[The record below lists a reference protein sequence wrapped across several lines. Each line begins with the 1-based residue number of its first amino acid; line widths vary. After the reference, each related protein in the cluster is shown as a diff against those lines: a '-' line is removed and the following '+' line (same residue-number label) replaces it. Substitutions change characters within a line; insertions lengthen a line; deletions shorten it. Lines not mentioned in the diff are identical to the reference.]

1 MTNFK
6 SFKILLSAGIVAIT
20 SSAAFAMN
28 PEVGGA
34 PMFAEKNI
42 VENAVN
48 SKDHTTLVAAVK
60 AAGLVETLMSP
71 GPFTVFAP
79 TNDAF
84 AKIDSETLNSLL
96 KEENRNSLTNI
107 LTYHVISG
115 KITATDVVAALKK
128 GKGTVEL
135 KALNEQGLT
144 VMEKDGKIWLKDSNG
159 NISEI
164 IATDVMGSNG
174 VIHVINSVVMPK

>member
-1 MTNFK
+1 MK
-6 SFKILLSAGIVAIT
+6 RLVLILTFTLAFGISNNAT
-20 SSAAFAMN
+20 AQ
-28 PEVGGA
+28 GT
-34 PMFAEKNI
+34 I
-42 VENAVN
+42 VEVAVGN
-48 SKDHTTLVAAVK
+48 DDFSTLVTALK
-60 AAGLVETLMSP
+60 AAELVSALQGD

-128 GKGTVEL
+128 GKGAVEL
-135 KALNEQGLT
+135 KALNDQGLT

-174 VIHVINSVVMPK
+174 VIHVINSVAVSYTHLTLPTTSRV